1 MPKQKRLQKQSPLI
15 RTLEELISDYDRDTL
30 SRALS
35 SLKSDLGWQVL
46 QAALM
51 KEYLRTVAY
60 QMDMASKTG
69 TQIESAY
76 HAGSAQTMFDVANT
90 LIPTYKDIIE
100 KKVGVVE
107 DVRPQE

>member
-1 MPKQKRLQKQSPLI
+1 MPKRKQQPKQNPLI
-15 RTLEELISDYDRDTL
+15 RSLEELISEYDRDTL
-30 SRALS
+30 SRALM

-69 TQIESAY
+69 KQIESAY

-90 LIPTYKDIIE
+90 LIPTYVDIIDR
-100 KKVGVVE
+100 KVGVLQE
-107 DVRPQE
+107 ERPQE